1 MFPEPIKNFINIFSK
16 LPSIGPRQATRL
28 AFYLISSGKNKLKEA
43 SKAITYLETIK
54 ICSNCFFIHS
64 NSDNLC
70 NICRDENR
78 KKDLIM
84 VVEKETDLTSIERTK
99 KFTGRYLV
107 LGELTKNGILDS
119 SHKLRLNVLK
129 NYIKKLPISHSEPQ
143 SEESDFLSPEP
154 VEGKH
159 NQAHHVS
166 PKLYPAS
173 LKLCGGEAVAQEIII
188 ATNPTTYGDLNA
200 MIIRK
205 ELEGFAKKFSRL
217 GRGIPTGGE
226 IEFADEETL
235 EQALERRN

>member
-28 AFYLISSGKNKLKEA
+28 AFYLISGGKNKLKEA
-43 SKAITYLETIK
+43 SKAIADLETIK

-64 NSDNLC
+64 NTDNLC

-129 NYIKKLPISHSEPQ
+129 NYIKKLPASASSHSE
-143 SEESDFLSPEP
+143 SNEESHKTSQPSSE
-154 VEGKH
+154 
-159 NQAHHVS
+159 AT
-166 PKLYPAS
+166 AS
-173 LKLCGGEAVAQEIII
+173 QAQEIII

-200 MIIRK
+200 MVIKK
-205 ELEGFAKKFSRL
+205 ELEGFAEKFSRL

-235 EQALERRN
+235 EQALKRRD

>member
-28 AFYLISSGKNKLKEA
+28 AFYLISGGKNKLKEA
-43 SKAITYLETIK
+43 SKAISDLETIK

-64 NSDNLC
+64 NPDNLC

-78 KKDLIM
+78 KKNLIM

-99 KFTGRYLV
+99 KFIGRYLV
-107 LGELTKNGILDS
+107 LGELTKNGILDA
-119 SHKLRLNVLK
+119 SHKLRLNALK
-129 NYIKKLPISHSEPQ
+129 NYIKKLPANIAE
-143 SEESDFLSPEP
+143 
-154 VEGKH
+154 
-159 NQAHHVS
+159 
-166 PKLYPAS
+166 
-173 LKLCGGEAVAQEIII
+173 EIII

-205 ELEGFAKKFSRL
+205 ELEGFADKFSRL

-235 EQALERRN
+235 EQALKRRD

>member
-28 AFYLISSGKNKLKEA
+28 AFYLISGGKNKLKEA
-43 SKAITYLETIK
+43 SKAIADLETIK

-64 NSDNLC
+64 NPDNLC

-78 KKDLIM
+78 KKDLVM

-99 KFTGRYLV
+99 KFAGRYLI
-107 LGELTKNGILDS
+107 LGELTKNGILDA

-143 SEESDFLSPEP
+143 SEESH
-154 VEGKH
+154 GI
-159 NQAHHVS
+159 
-166 PKLYPAS
+166 
-173 LKLCGGEAVAQEIII
+173 AQEIII

-200 MIIRK
+200 MVIRK
-205 ELEGFAKKFSRL
+205 ELEGFADKFSRL

-235 EQALERRN
+235 EQALKRRD

>member
-16 LPSIGPRQATRL
+16 LPSTGPRQATRL
-28 AFYLISSGKNKLKEA
+28 AFYLISGGKNKLKEA
-43 SKAITYLETIK
+43 SKAIADLETIK

-64 NSDNLC
+64 NPDNLC

-129 NYIKKLPISHSEPQ
+129 NYIKKLPANIAE
-143 SEESDFLSPEP
+143 
-154 VEGKH
+154 
-159 NQAHHVS
+159 
-166 PKLYPAS
+166 
-173 LKLCGGEAVAQEIII
+173 EIII

-200 MIIRK
+200 MVIRK

-235 EQALERRN
+235 EQALKRRD